1 MYTLCQS
8 YMGEIRVIYA
18 SITVSIE
25 LVKVWHVIE
34 FDASETMKT
43 LRISLSVSLKLRM
56 KGDLILF

>member
-1 MYTLCQS
+1 
-8 YMGEIRVIYA
+8 MGEIRIIYP

-34 FDASETMKT
+34 FDASETMKS
-43 LRISLSVSLKLRM
+43 LRISLSVSLKVRM

>member
-43 LRISLSVSLKLRM
+43 LRISFSVSLKLRM